1 MPPDKGLI
9 LWGDKDNRRIV
20 ITDEEDNPIRIETMT
35 GLTLDQEQD
44 PDPVWEKFRE
54 NMQFTITV
62 DDIDPA
68 WYMRMAYLFG
78 KRRQRKT
85 ALEKRKRESKLKV

>member
-9 LWGDKDNRRIV
+9 LWGDKDAGRIV
-20 ITDEEDNPIRIETMT
+20 VTDEEGNPIRIETMT
-35 GLTLDQEQD
+35 GLTLDQVQGS
-44 PDPVWEKFRE
+44 DPVWETFRE

-85 ALEKRKRESKLKV
+85 ALEKRKRKRKRN